1 MKNVTMRKTL
11 TYHVYQ
17 SVVTGTEATEMD
29 ILMTRERIT

>member
-17 SVVTGTEATEMD
+17 SVVTGREATEMD